1 MLSLTWALLKSKQ
14 MVTLVPYSVVQQ
26 LHELGEMAVF
36 EPPKPLPFQ
45 PIGLLLAEEGA
56 GFATTK
62 LADYIAA
69 KTW

>member
-1 MLSLTWALLKSKQ
+1 

-45 PIGLLLAEEGA
+45 PIGLLFAEEGA

-62 LADYIAA
+62 LADYIPL
-69 KTW
+69 KSW